1 MRIIDGSN
9 CLPGHKNLVTTGNNK
24 LVTPSYGS
32 IAQDRGHST
41 KPLTVAQQ
49 DLKSQFSHPDMKSN
63 KEGFVDQNQPDLV
76 PFHGYW
82 CINAETD
89 IIPNHG
95 VMMAT
100 NVFLKCNICSLIY
113 YVRMFVMFW
122 ASCPPCRR
130 F

>member
-1 MRIIDGSN
+1 M
-9 CLPGHKNLVTTGNNK
+9 
-24 LVTPSYGS
+24 
-32 IAQDRGHST
+32 
-41 KPLTVAQQ
+41 AQQ

-113 YVRMFVMFW
+113 DV
-122 ASCPPCRR
+122 
-130 F
+130 